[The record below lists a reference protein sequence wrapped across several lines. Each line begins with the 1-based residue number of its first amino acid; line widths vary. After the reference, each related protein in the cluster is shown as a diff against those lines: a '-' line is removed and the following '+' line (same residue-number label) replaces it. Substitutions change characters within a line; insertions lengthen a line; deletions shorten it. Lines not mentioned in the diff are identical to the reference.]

1 MTRRLIL
8 LLYLLIFVLPIVAMA
23 DTVDDNDP
31 GVGLGFQNPVSLC
44 ATCVLNPTMLSIGS
58 SGVWSGQLDTSAIS
72 IVPPNTEYWV
82 VQNNSGSNFH
92 NVNVTITRTLNP
104 QPPVP
109 GNFQCGASNFGAPGN
124 SDWSC
129 AFSKEAFI
137 QGGVDMMRYSFLF
150 SRNPGGITEIAN
162 GQKFWIALNTSISGG
177 FNTPTDA
184 IIAGNVPEPGSMM
197 LLGSGLAGLAGVLRR
212 KLNR

>member
-1 MTRRLIL
+1 MTRRVTFVLCL
-8 LLYLLIFVLPIVAMA
+8 LLFVLPLAAMA
-23 DTVDDNDP
+23 DTIDDNDP

-44 ATCVLNPTMLSIGS
+44 GTCVLNPTLISIGS
-58 SGVWSGQLDTSAIS
+58 SGVWSGQLDTSAIAT
-72 IVPPNTEYWV
+72 VPPNTEYWV
-82 VQNNSGSNFH
+82 VENDTGANLH
-92 NVNVTITRTLNP
+92 NVSVTITRTLNP

-109 GNFQCGASNFGAPGN
+109 GNFQCGASNFGNPGH

-129 AFSKEAFI
+129 AFTKEAFVD
-137 QGGVDMMRYSFLF
+137 GGVDMMRYSFLF
-150 SRNPGGITEIAN
+150 SQNAGGITEIAN

-197 LLGSGLAGLAGVLRR
+197 LLGSGLAGLAGMVRR
-212 KLNR
+212 KLKR